1 MGSMQKY
8 FWGGVLNSNKSECA
22 GSYNIHTIYIYIYIY
37 IYICIYLNLEIKIQ
51 KLVLILL
58 RSK

>member
-22 GSYNIHTIYIYIYIY
+22 GSYNIHTIYIYI
-37 IYICIYLNLEIKIQ
+37 CIYLNLEIKIQ